1 MQQYRYRDGFRT
13 LSALKPAMVAD
24 ELERIKEANG
34 VLTSDGV
41 LEAARPEGAL
51 LHNEFEW
58 DGEAAV
64 RKLGMLR
71 ASAIIRAVVIIPD
84 EPKTHPHRI
93 WIGVS
98 SDDPTNRS
106 SHYEKLEVVVRQVDL
121 YEQALVNLQRRFDS
135 AAAALDELRAAASG
149 TPDPNRQAVIGLAAD
164 AFSTLRQA
172 LTVLGRDRDTPVAV
186 AAGGTAGGGR
196 A

>member
-13 LSALKPAMVAD
+13 LSALKPAVVAD

-93 WIGVS
+93 ETEADP
-98 SDDPTNRS
+98 DDPR
-106 SHYEKLEVVVRQVDL
+106 EAMK
-121 YEQALVNLQRRFDS
+121 
-135 AAAALDELRAAASG
+135 
-149 TPDPNRQAVIGLAAD
+149 AVIGLAWAHD
-164 AFSTLRQA
+164 CNPGGEVRARRLPIDPMTNRLRARLARVPRRVLLDRATLEH
-172 LTVLGRDRDTPVAV
+172 LDLI
-186 AAGGTAGGGR
+186 
-196 A
+196 